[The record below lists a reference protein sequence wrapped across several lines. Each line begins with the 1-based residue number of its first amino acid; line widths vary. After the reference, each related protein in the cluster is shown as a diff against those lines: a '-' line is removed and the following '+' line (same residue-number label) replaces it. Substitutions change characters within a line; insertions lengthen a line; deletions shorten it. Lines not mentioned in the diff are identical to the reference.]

1 MIKRTLKLVRF
12 RWIAVLLLVLGHA
25 DHARSGDWVLPDS
38 RLGVRTAPLLLL
50 TRPDVQAELRL
61 SPEQVATVER
71 NVADLWSRAAGLR
84 GKSDKEALA
93 GRRAIDEDQRSQLE
107 ALLDEK
113 QRARLLE
120 LDLQWE
126 GPMSLLTRSWV
137 TSWVGVTAE
146 ERQGLASLVDAR
158 LSEARKSQAVSP
170 TSAQLA
176 ASEGVLNALSSDQR
190 ERWNKLTGKSFYFQK
205 LDPELSKAS
214 ATQPQGRRTK

>member
-1 MIKRTLKLVRF
+1 MITRAPKLLRF
-12 RWIAVLLLVLGHA
+12 RWIAIVLLVLGQGKTA
-25 DHARSGDWVLPDS
+25 QSNDWVLPDS
-38 RLGVRTAPLLLL
+38 RLGVRTAPVLLL

-61 SPEQVATVER
+61 TKDQNAAVQRIVS
-71 NVADLWSRAAGLR
+71 DLWSRAAGLR

-126 GPMSLLTRSWV
+126 GPLCLLSRSWV
-137 TSWVGVTAE
+137 TSWVGVSPE

-158 LSEARKSQAVSP
+158 LSEARNLPAAGVAVAR
-170 TSAQLA
+170 SAAGESL
-176 ASEGVLNALSSDQR
+176 LNALSAEQR
-190 ERWNKLTGKSFYFQK
+190 TRWNELTGKTFHFQK
-205 LDPELSKAS
+205 VDAEVGKAS
-214 ATQPQGRRTK
+214 VTLPERRGK